1 MSGNPHVRNL
11 DDELATEVET
21 SFETLGTELRAL
33 TKRRKQTPS
42 EMLLRDASIALK
54 WVVDGIRGALAAGDG
69 GG

>member
-1 MSGNPHVRNL
+1 MRKR
-11 DDELATEVET
+11 
-21 SFETLGTELRAL
+21 RAEAL
-33 TKRRKQTPS
+33 PKRRKQTPS